1 MNAAQNAKV
10 GRTCTK
16 RDREDTSAHT
26 HARTHTHT
34 HTHTHTPT
42 NRQTPIS
49 L

>member
-34 HTHTHTPT
+34 HTHTPT